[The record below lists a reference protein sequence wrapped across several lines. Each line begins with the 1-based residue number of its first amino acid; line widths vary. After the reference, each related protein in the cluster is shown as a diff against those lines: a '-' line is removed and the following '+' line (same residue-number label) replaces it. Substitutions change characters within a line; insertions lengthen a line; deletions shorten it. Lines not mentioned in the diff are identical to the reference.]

1 MATAFLPSYFVKKDD
16 VDFEGEEFTGHA
28 YFGIDSG
35 RKTTQENLLKMRR
48 QTFFESLGFKPRV
61 SGDYGTTVVLPGC
74 NFFDSGAWRGNRRNG
89 GGLSLLRTLRQEE

>member
-35 RKTTQENLLKMRR
+35 KENNPRKPLEDEADI
-48 QTFFESLGFKPRV
+48 FFESLGFKPRV
-61 SGDYGTTVVLPGC
+61 SGDYGTTVVLPDVT
-74 NFFDSGAWRGNRRNG
+74 FR
-89 GGLSLLRTLRQEE
+89 